1 MTRAE
6 ALELFDEKA
15 WDGTDLAEKEVTRY
29 QSNPGQATAYMIG
42 QLDIKKA
49 RQYATSKLGKDFDL
63 KDFHYQVLS
72 QGSSP
77 LGYLSD
83 HIKRYVE
90 CKKDSKKDGCKDI
103 LEPPRKPS
111 KTAQRQAKK
120 RKLPFPLRPKKV
132 HYI

>member
-1 MTRAE
+1 M
-6 ALELFDEKA
+6 FDEKA
-15 WDGTDLAEKEVTRY
+15 WDGTDLVEKEITRY

-49 RQYATSKLGKDFDL
+49 RHYATSKLDKDFDL

-90 CKKDSKKDGCKDI
+90 CKKDPKKEGCTEI
-103 LEPPRKPS
+103 LEPPQKPA
-111 KTAQRQAKK
+111 KTAQVKAKR
-120 RKLPFPLRPKKV
+120 RKLPLPLRPRRT